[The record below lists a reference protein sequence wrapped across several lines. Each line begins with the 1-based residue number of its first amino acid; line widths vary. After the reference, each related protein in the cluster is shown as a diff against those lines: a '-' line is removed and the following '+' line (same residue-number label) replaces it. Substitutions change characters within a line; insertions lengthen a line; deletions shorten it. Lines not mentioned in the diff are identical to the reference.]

1 MSFTSDVKQELSLKS
16 VTGGEER
23 AELSALIQMTS
34 SISVSSRGMAIAVTT
49 ENAPVSRAIYRMMKG
64 RYTVNIETSVR
75 RRMNL
80 NKNLIYSMKIY
91 GPVTEILKDLCIYS
105 ARGLQDRPL
114 QKVVQKDPWARAY
127 LAGAFMADG
136 SVNSPQTSGYH
147 LEIKACN
154 EKHAEFLIDL
164 MARFDIPARSITRRS
179 KHVVYL
185 KASDRISD
193 FLRVCGA
200 DRCLLEFENER
211 ISRDFSEASITF
223 WSASKAFNLAGLQTA
238 AVICKHDAARER
250 IKHFLNVHGTGELNP
265 FGFIAASAAWGKSE
279 EWLDELREY
288 LSGNYRTLLDFVRLR
303 LPTLRVAAL
312 EATYL
317 AWVDATALGFD
328 STALAARLEYE
339 AKVKF
344 SQGAIYG
351 EPHGSAF
358 LRINLACPRI
368 TLMDALERFA
378 KWIEAHSGR
387 CRQS

>member
-91 GPVTEILKDLCIYS
+91 GPVTEILKDLCIYRE
-105 ARGLQDRPL
+105 RGLQDRPL

-211 ISRDFSEASITF
+211 ISRDFMNNMQRLNNVDVANEVKSIHASNKQIADIELLQKYDRLKSLDIKVREAADIRLRNPDATLSE
-223 WSASKAFNLAGLQTA
+223 LAEIYNRETGSSVTKSGM
-238 AVICKHDAARER
+238 KHRFVKIHDLAE
-250 IKHFLNVHGTGELNP
+250 
-265 FGFIAASAAWGKSE
+265 
-279 EWLDELREY
+279 ELR
-288 LSGNYRTLLDFVRLR
+288 
-303 LPTLRVAAL
+303 
-312 EATYL
+312 
-317 AWVDATALGFD
+317 
-328 STALAARLEYE
+328 
-339 AKVKF
+339 KHH
-344 SQGAIYG
+344 G
-351 EPHGSAF
+351 E
-358 LRINLACPRI
+358 
-368 TLMDALERFA
+368 E
-378 KWIEAHSGR
+378 
-387 CRQS
+387 